1 MIRRTETQC
10 LLAVVLLLG
19 ACGGE
24 EETASEPLIRAV
36 RYVRVAADDGGRERT
51 FSGAV
56 RAGNQTRLSFQVN
69 GRVNALNIRVGQT
82 VEEGATVASV
92 DGTDYE
98 LQLQEARANAGQA
111 RAQARSAAATYDRIR
126 ALYANQNASRQD
138 LDNARAQR
146 DSAQASSAAAGQSIR
161 RLQRQLEYAT
171 LTAPAA
177 GTVSEVLIEN
187 NEVVS
192 AGQTVAT
199 LQVGEQLEVA
209 VDLPESYVN
218 RIERGTE
225 ATIRVDA
232 VEQAITATVYEV
244 GVPPQGSTVF
254 PITLRVPEEGVEGLR
269 AGMAADVV
277 FSFEATE
284 EESAGF
290 ELPLSAVG
298 EDREGRFVY
307 IVEGEGDTGTVRRRS
322 VEVAGVTGDAL
333 RVTDGVTDGERVVTA
348 GVSRISDGLEVRVPP
363 LEGEAAP
370 EAAEGQ
376 DADETDENG
385 ESE

>member
-307 IVEGEGDTGTVRRRS
+307 IVEGEGETAAVRRRS